1 MCATRIKTYKQN
13 MSSLNLHFT
22 ETTLLLLTQQAG
34 DVQMT
39 ALSLEN
45 DKPFARERR
54 SAPIKEALQ
63 NAVLQN
69 CLWFGPDYT
78 LFPRAL
84 FDPNQLE
91 AYYTLNQGQIA
102 AQRHLQYQVIAALDL
117 VLIYSI
123 PVWLYDFA
131 KYELQAVVKHSVGQL
146 LNFVAQQRYQDRV
159 VLLLEANHF
168 VLLTIKNRHLLS
180 CTVNE
185 YQQSTDILYFLLA
198 QQQKLQLASAVQL
211 DIYAATT
218 HFDFETFEQT
228 LAQFKDFEQYL
239 CAFYQTTTYQNTI
252 LCASSEDH

>member
-1 MCATRIKTYKQN
+1 

-39 ALSLEN
+39 ALLLEN

-63 NAVLQN
+63 NTVLQN

-78 LFPRAL
+78 LFPRVL
-84 FDPNQLE
+84 FDQNQLE
-91 AYYTLNQGQIA
+91 AYYSLNQGQIA

-123 PVWLYDFA
+123 PVWLYDSA

-146 LNFVAQQRYQDRV
+146 LNFVAQQHYQDRV

-168 VLLTIKNRHLLS
+168 VLLTIKNRQLLS
-180 CTVNE
+180 CTANE
-185 YQQSTDILYFLLA
+185 YQQSTDIFYFLLA

-211 DIYAATT
+211 DIYAATPF
-218 HFDFETFEQT
+218 FDFETFEQT
-228 LAQFKDFEQYL
+228 MAQFKDFEQYL
-239 CAFYQTTTYQNTI
+239 CAFYASNIYQNTI
-252 LCASSEDH
+252 LCASFEDH